1 MQLCQS
7 NTFKRNDSC
16 HYCNVSFFL
25 VPFCSSTVT
34 CDGLGKTSSFRFQ
47 LITHGEAD
55 LYKTEKKPLRLNRNG
70 G

>member
-1 MQLCQS
+1 MQLCQKKS
-7 NTFKRNDSC
+7 EKGTSPDTIAMFPS
-16 HYCNVSFFL
+16 SLFL
-25 VPFCSSTVT
+25 FCSSTVT